1 MHESMVGL
9 AFGVDLSWPEALEIG
24 MLVCFCVSWPVSIA
38 KMLRSRRC
46 EGKSL
51 SFIMLVLAGYL
62 LGIASKFAHASQAGD
77 ALPAVT
83 LFYAVNSLCV
93 ALDGLLYVY
102 FRRWPGHEAVASA
115 ELLARKRGPRDAAI
129 GA

>member
-1 MHESMVGL
+1 MLESMTVL
-9 AFGVDLSWPEALEIG
+9 AFGIELSWPEALEIG
-24 MLVCFCVSWPVSIA
+24 MLICFGISWPVSIA

-51 SFIMLVLAGYL
+51 CFVVLVLAGYL
-62 LGIASKFAHASQAGD
+62 LGVASKVAYARLSGD

-83 LFYAVNSLCV
+83 FFYAVNSLTV
-93 ALDGLLYVY
+93 AVDGLLYVY
-102 FRRWPGHEAVASA
+102 FRRWPGHEVVGPD
-115 ELLARKRGPRDAAI
+115 ARAGPRRLRDAAI